1 MAYTEQ
7 YCDPVSGSNLNSGST
22 TAAPTYSGVG
32 DSDGTSV
39 FTPSDGSTP
48 ASTVAAGDVVSVY
61 VTAGATVATFVGRV
75 VTVAAG
81 VNGAI
86 TVSTTAKAG
95 TFPSASSGAHTIT
108 LKRGG
113 PWLGPNG
120 ASGFPF
126 TLATLNLLVNT
137 NSDPIRVN
145 LLNTATYSI
154 TANVTG
160 SASQVTYQGYTA
172 TPGDGGKAIIDGGTS
187 GASYELLRPNG
198 YIRDLILQNNGATGS
213 ATALTLFTTECIA
226 ERVTVHDVQGI
237 GIAISGTSMAIEC
250 EAYACNKSNTA
261 NLAGIQVS
269 PSGFARR
276 CISHHNTGNVAHG
289 FNLFI
294 STSLGVSVED
304 CIADSNGQNGFN
316 LTNGAITGALVNISA
331 CIATN
336 NAGSGIYLGTTSGTK
351 VGAVVENAILGNN
364 GTNINCAQTDV
375 GQYRFTNC
383 AFFGLGGAITGANA
397 SNVVGSIALSSN
409 PFNDSANG
417 DFSLNNV
424 AGAGAACRNAGRGS
438 YTQTTSY
445 YPKTTTSYP
454 DVGGVQHR
462 ETAVTIAR
470 STGAL
475 LGTDETTGVSLAAA
489 TPVTSSEVDILG
501 DNTSS
506 GVLNL
511 YAVFTGTGLAS
522 FTVAVNARRL
532 TGQGYVNYGTDGPNP
547 VIIQVNL
554 AVAGVAVKV
563 FLGRFESPRYAT
575 VTVTNGPVALTNLAI
590 LYELVKTS

>member
-1 MAYTEQ
+1 MAYSEQ
-7 YCDPVSGSNLNSGST
+7 FCDPVSGSNLNSGST
-22 TAAPTYSGVG
+22 TAAATYSGVG

-39 FTPSDGSTP
+39 FTPSDNSTP
-48 ASTVAAGDVVSVY
+48 ANTVAAGDVVSVY

-81 VNGAI
+81 VNGAV

-113 PWLGPNG
+113 PWLGPN
-120 ASGFPF
+120 AAVTFPF
-126 TLATLNLLVNT
+126 NLATLNALVNT

-145 LLNTATYSI
+145 LINTATYAMTATI
-154 TANVTG
+154 TVAV
-160 SASQVTYQGYTA
+160 AQVTIQGCSG
-172 TPGDGGKAIIDGGTS
+172 TPGDGGKAILDGGTS
-187 GASYELLRPNG
+187 GVSYILMTPNG
-198 YIRDLILQNNGATGS
+198 YVKDMIFQNNGASGS
-213 ATALTLFTTECIA
+213 AVGVALGVNESIL
-226 ERVTVHDVQGI
+226 ERVTVHDVQGV
-237 GIAISGTSMAIEC
+237 GISVAATNTVLEC
-250 EAYACNKSNTA
+250 ETYACNKSNTA
-261 NLAGIQVS
+261 DGAGIRVS
-269 PSGFARR
+269 GGGTVRR
-276 CISHHNTGNVAHG
+276 CISHHNTGNVTHG
-289 FNLFI
+289 FAVLGSN
-294 STSLGVSVED
+294 STGVSIQD
-304 CIADSNGQNGFN
+304 CIADANGQHGFALPN
-316 LTNGAITGALVNISA
+316 NALTGFGLTIED

-351 VGAVVENAILGNN
+351 NGAVVENAITGNN
-364 GTNINCAQTDV
+364 GTNINCAQADV

-475 LGTDETTGVSLAAA
+475 LGTDETTGVSLAVA
-489 TPVTSSEVDILG
+489 TAVTSSEVDILG

-590 LYELVKTS
+590 LYELVKTT